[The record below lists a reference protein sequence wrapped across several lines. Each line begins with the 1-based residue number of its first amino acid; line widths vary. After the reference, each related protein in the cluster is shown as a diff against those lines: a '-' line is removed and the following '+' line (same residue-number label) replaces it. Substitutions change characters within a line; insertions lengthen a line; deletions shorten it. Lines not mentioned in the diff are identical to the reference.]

1 MLASELIGKNWNSGI
16 EDFEITGI
24 AYDSRNVLPGNV
36 FVCIKGFE
44 TDGHKYAA
52 SAVENGAS
60 LIIAENKIDVNVPVI
75 YVKDSRKTIAEAAA
89 QFYGNPSEKFRLVG
103 VTGTNEKP

>member
-1 MLASELIGKNWNSGI
+1 MLASELIGKNWNSDI

-44 TDGHKYAA
+44 TEIRQKNSD
-52 SAVENGAS
+52 
-60 LIIAENKIDVNVPVI
+60 L
-75 YVKDSRKTIAEAAA
+75 
-89 QFYGNPSEKFRLVG
+89 SE
-103 VTGTNEKP
+103 